1 MRGVSPP
8 QAKQFVLLT
17 ILFCNDCIET
27 IMWFDEIT
35 HKKVVGWRV
44 PVTRVVR
51 PSHTGIKHIQ
61 YQKLTLHT
69 TAY

>member
-8 QAKQFVLLT
+8 LAKQFVLLT

-35 HKKVVGWRV
+35 KKVVGWRV

-51 PSHTGIKHIQ
+51 PSYTGIKRIQ
-61 YQKLTLHT
+61 HHKLILHT